1 MKSNGFLLNIEKLA
15 RILNGK
21 LPEYSKISC
30 VLKSF
35 NDLGVNEVYMYA
47 NYGFSKYQIAIWVG
61 NSEYFEYDNSEEQP
75 YKFDVRIESESE
87 LCRCCEYEFEH
98 LQDFN
103 NTIDTAIKWIE
114 KTLKDLK
121 MRNYVCVTEDA
132 YKLLVSTESKDKFV
146 DKTMVKVYLTDEDIS
161 KKMKSYKMD
170 VEEKKIRIIKPIF
183 EKDGNKIIDISV
195 LTNIENNIVTWN
207 R

>member
-1 MKSNGFLLNIEKLA
+1 
-15 RILNGK
+15 
-21 LPEYSKISC
+21 
-30 VLKSF
+30 
-35 NDLGVNEVYMYA
+35 
-47 NYGFSKYQIAIWVG
+47 
-61 NSEYFEYDNSEEQP
+61 
-75 YKFDVRIESESE
+75 
-87 LCRCCEYEFEH
+87 
-98 LQDFN
+98 
-103 NTIDTAIKWIE
+103 
-114 KTLKDLK
+114 

-161 KKMKSYKMD
+161 KKIKSYKMD

-195 LTNIENNIVTWN
+195 LTNIENNIITWN